1 MSDMRTA
8 RNAAPIRTDGAR
20 ATIRLERV
28 STSEALVHALT
39 RQILDGSIEA
49 GSWLREVDLA
59 ERHGV
64 SRQSLRAALVE
75 LVHLG
80 LLQREP
86 NRGVYVPVMTEADMR
101 DLYKVRSLIEIE
113 AARTVALRPDAWPAM
128 EAVVA
133 RLERLPVDVGSY
145 EMVEEDFAFHRA
157 MVAGVGSVR
166 LARAHETLCS
176 EIRLSFVANIREDGH
191 DYLVGE
197 HRDLLDVIRRGDPD
211 AAEARIII
219 HLDAGLAASLQR
231 ITSIRH

>member
-1 MSDMRTA
+1 M
-8 RNAAPIRTDGAR
+8 
-20 ATIRLERV
+20 
-28 STSEALVHALT
+28 STSEALVNALT

-86 NRGVYVPVMTEADMR
+86 NRGVYVPVMTEADIR
-101 DLYKVRSLIEIE
+101 DLYKVRSLIEVE
-113 AARTVALRPDAWPAM
+113 AARTVALLPEAWPAM

-133 RLERLPVDVGSY
+133 RLERLPVDASSY
-145 EMVEEDFAFHRA
+145 VMVEEDFAFHRA

-166 LARAHETLCS
+166 LAQAHETLCS
-176 EIRLSFVANIREDGH
+176 ETRLSFVANIRADGQ

-197 HRDLLDVIRRGDPD
+197 HRDLLDVIRQGDPD
-211 AAEARIII
+211 VAEARIIA
-219 HLDAGLAASLQR
+219 HLDAGLRASLQR
-231 ITSIRH
+231 ITAIRH

>member
-1 MSDMRTA
+1 MSDMRTG
-8 RNAAPIRTDGAR
+8 RAPLRPEGGR
-20 ATIRLERV
+20 AIIRLERV
-28 STSEALVHALT
+28 STSEALVNALT

-86 NRGVYVPVMTEADMR
+86 NRGVFVPVMTEADMR
-101 DLYKVRSLIEIE
+101 DLYRVRSLLEVE
-113 AARTVALRPDAWPAM
+113 AARTVARLPEAWPAM

-133 RLERLPVDVGSY
+133 RLERLPTDVGSY

-157 MVAGVGSVR
+157 LVAGVGSVR
-166 LARAHETLCS
+166 LSRAHETLCS
-176 EIRLSFVANIREDGH
+176 EIRLSFVANIRDDGQH
-191 DYLVGE
+191 YLAGE
-197 HRDLLDVIRRGDPD
+197 HRELLDVIRRGDPD
-211 AAEARIII
+211 AAEARIVT

-231 ITSIRH
+231 ITAIQH

>member
-1 MSDMRTA
+1 MRTA
-8 RNAAPIRTDGAR
+8 RGAAPPRVDGAR

-211 AAEARIII
+211 VAEARIIT

>member
-1 MSDMRTA
+1 MSDMRTGRGVAQA
-8 RNAAPIRTDGAR
+8 RPDGGR

-28 STSEALVHALT
+28 STSEALVNALT

-80 LLQREP
+80 LLHREP
-86 NRGVYVPVMTEADMR
+86 NRGVYVPVMTEADIR
-101 DLYKVRSLIEIE
+101 DLYRVRTLLEVD
-113 AARTVALRPDAWPAM
+113 AARTVARLSDAWPAM

-133 RLERLPVDVGSY
+133 RLERLPPDAGSY

-157 MVAGVGSVR
+157 MVGGVGSPR
-166 LARAHETLCS
+166 LSRAHETLCS
-176 EIRLSFVANIREDGH
+176 EIRLSFVANIRADGA

-197 HRDLLDVIRRGDPD
+197 HRALLDVIRGGDPD
-211 AAEARIII
+211 AAEARIVQ
-219 HLDAGLAASLQR
+219 HLEAGLSASLQR
-231 ITSIRH
+231 IGGIRH

>member
-1 MSDMRTA
+1 MRTGRGAPPA
-8 RNAAPIRTDGAR
+8 RPDGGR
-20 ATIRLERV
+20 ATIQLERV
-28 STSEALVHALT
+28 STSEALVNALT

-101 DLYKVRSLIEIE
+101 DLYAVRSLLEIE
-113 AARTVALRPDAWPAM
+113 AARTVSQRPEAWPAM

-133 RLERLPVDVGSY
+133 RLQRLPADVGSY

-157 MVAGVGSVR
+157 MVAGVGSPR

-176 EIRLSFVANIREDGH
+176 EIRLSFVANIREDGQ

-197 HRDLLDVIRRGDPD
+197 HRELLDVIRQGDPD
-211 AAEARIII
+211 AAEQRIVT
-219 HLDAGLAASLQR
+219 HLDAGLAASLHR
-231 ITSIRH
+231 ITAIRH

>member
-8 RNAAPIRTDGAR
+8 RSVAALRPDGAR
-20 ATIRLERV
+20 PTIRLERV
-28 STSEALVHALT
+28 STSEALVNALT
-39 RQILDGSIEA
+39 KQILDGSIEA

-86 NRGVYVPVMTEADMR
+86 NRGVYVPVMTEEDIR
-101 DLYKVRSLIEIE
+101 DLYHVRSLIEIE
-113 AARTVALRPDAWPAM
+113 AARTVALHPEAWPAM

-133 RLERLPVDVGSY
+133 RLERLPSDAGSY

-157 MVAGVGSVR
+157 MVAGVGSPR

-176 EIRLSFVANIREDGH
+176 EIRLSFVANIREDGQ

-197 HRDLLDVIRRGDPD
+197 HRDLLDVIRRGDPE
-211 AAEARIII
+211 AAEARIVT

-231 ITSIRH
+231 IVAIRH

>member
-8 RNAAPIRTDGAR
+8 RGAAPPRSDGAR
-20 ATIRLERV
+20 PTIRLERV

-113 AARTVALRPDAWPAM
+113 AARTVAMRPDAWPAM

-157 MVAGVGSVR
+157 MVAGVGSLR
-166 LARAHETLCS
+166 LERAHETLCS

-211 AAEARIII
+211 AAEARIIT

-231 ITSIRH
+231 ITAIRH

>member
-8 RNAAPIRTDGAR
+8 RGVTSPGTNGGR

-28 STSEALVHALT
+28 STSEALVNALT
-39 RQILDGSIEA
+39 RQILDGSIVA

-80 LLQREP
+80 LLHREP

-101 DLYKVRSLIEIE
+101 DLYKVRSLLEIE

-133 RLERLPVDVGSY
+133 RLERLPVNVGSY

-197 HRDLLDVIRRGDPD
+197 HRDLLDVIRIGDPD
-211 AAEARIII
+211 AAEARIIT
-219 HLDAGLAASLQR
+219 HLDAGLTASLQR

>member
-1 MSDMRTA
+1 M
-8 RNAAPIRTDGAR
+8 N
-20 ATIRLERV
+20 
-28 STSEALVHALT
+28 ALT

-80 LLQREP
+80 LLHREP
-86 NRGVYVPVMTEADMR
+86 NRGVYVPVLDEADVR
-101 DLYKVRSLIEIE
+101 DLYAVRRLIEVE
-113 AARTVALRPDAWPAM
+113 AARTVASRPDAWSAM

-133 RLERLPVDVGSY
+133 RLERLPKDAGSY

-157 MVAGVGSVR
+157 MVAGVGSPR
-166 LARAHETLCS
+166 LARAHESLCS
-176 EIRLSFVANIREDGH
+176 ETRLSFVSNIKEDGW

-197 HRDLLDVIRRGDPD
+197 HRDLLDVIRQGDPD
-211 AAEARIII
+211 RAEARINI
-219 HLDAGLAASLQR
+219 HLDAGLEGSLRRIAAGR
-231 ITSIRH
+231 N

>member
-1 MSDMRTA
+1 MAQLRA
-8 RNAAPIRTDGAR
+8 DGGR
-20 ATIRLERV
+20 ATIPLERV
-28 STSEALVHALT
+28 STSEALVNALT

-101 DLYKVRSLIEIE
+101 DLYQVRSLLEIE
-113 AARTVALRPDAWPAM
+113 AARTVAIRPEAWPAM

-133 RLERLPVDVGSY
+133 RLERLPEDVGSY

-157 MVAGVGSVR
+157 MVAGVGSPR

-176 EIRLSFVANIREDGH
+176 EIRLSFVANIRADGQ

-197 HRDLLDVIRRGDPD
+197 HRDLLDVIRQGDPD
-211 AAEARIII
+211 AAEARIIT

-231 ITSIRH
+231 ITAIRH